1 MCKDGQGKIH
11 DWFVCTGGG
20 REGGGLH
27 QAFQEALL
35 YCVCVPVVFDQ
46 YGRAREAA
54 LPRLTEVGAQLEQ
67 QRKVAKYSR

>member
-1 MCKDGQGKIH
+1 MVKGK
-11 DWFVCTGGG
+11 FTTGLFALG
-20 REGGGLH
+20 EGWGLH

-54 LPRLTEVGAQLEQ
+54 LPRLTEVGAQLGQ